1 MPEFLAGGLPPLLG
15 LGAAVAALGFDVTM
29 PAMIFAAVWY
39 MPELLLVRAAG
50 WPRTLPA
57 LLLRDALL
65 PAVYVAGLLGRSF
78 EWHGHR
84 MVTAPAAETRR
95 WTLSGGLSKLRGFL

>member
-1 MPEFLAGGLPPLLG
+1 MPRLLG
-15 LGAAVAALGFDVTM
+15 LGAAVAALGFAVTM
-29 PAMIFAAVWY
+29 PAMIFAVVWY
-39 MPELLLVRAAG
+39 MPEMLLVRAAG

-78 EWHGHR
+78 EWHGRR